1 MTQVWRDGSYS
12 DDLVLGAY
20 CVENHLSIGL
30 PASALYPQLLPPT
43 TTLHQYWNY
52 LRRQLF
58 VLDTYY
64 NESNRV
70 ANHTLM
76 LLHSYGSAVFTAA
89 VAAAALQ
96 LLLLA
101 AAAAGGGCCL
111 TAGWLRRAAAVG
123 EQVLPGVAE
132 VARLL
137 QGAAARVCEHVLP
150 AAGSSSAGG
159 GFAGSSVGAV
169 LLRAAAGVASPGL
182 VVFVACVGLAQV
194 SIWFMTRQC
203 LSLMRELS
211 PAAAVEGAAP
221 RGQQQQQRAVG
232 SSPDRQQLL
241 HSARVSYGLLW
252 AGWVLENALLPACMA
267 YTRLCDCI
275 TWGGIRYR
283 KGGGK
288 VVAVIHP
295 VSPLG

>member
-1 MTQVWRDGSYS
+1 
-12 DDLVLGAY
+12 LVLGAY
-20 CVENHLSIGL
+20 CVENGLSIGL
-30 PASALYPQLLPPT
+30 PASALYPQLLPPN
-43 TTLHQYWNY
+43 TTLSQYWNY

-96 LLLLA
+96 QLLAA

-111 TAGWLRRAAAVG
+111 AAGWLLGAGSVG
-123 EQVLPGVAE
+123 GGGGGVLSE
-132 VARLL
+132 VAGLL
-137 QGAAARVCEHVLP
+137 QGAAALVCQHASTVT
-150 AAGSSSAGG
+150 AAGSSGG
-159 GFAGSSVGAV
+159 GCAGSSVAGV
-169 LLRAAAGVASPGL
+169 LLWAAAGVASPGL
-182 VVFVACVGLAQV
+182 VVFVSCVGLAQL

-211 PAAAVEGAAP
+211 PPAAAAAAAVD
-221 RGQQQQQRAVG
+221 GQQQQLRGAVG
-232 SSPDRQQLL
+232 STSSGSGSSIPDRQQLL
-241 HSARVSYGLLW
+241 HSVRVSYGLLW

-283 KGGGK
+283 KAGGK
-288 VVAVIHP
+288 VVAVVHP
-295 VSPLG
+295 ASPVG